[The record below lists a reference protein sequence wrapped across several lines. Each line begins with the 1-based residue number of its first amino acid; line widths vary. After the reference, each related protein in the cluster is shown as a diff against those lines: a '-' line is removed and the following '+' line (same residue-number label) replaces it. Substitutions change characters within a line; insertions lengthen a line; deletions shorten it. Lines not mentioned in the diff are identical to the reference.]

1 MGYSWKTKHRKRD
14 NMGYSWETYDEEKH
28 TITREKKGS
37 SYKQVVYPVYSKE
50 YDTTVIF
57 MDTIKKKTGK
67 RKATE
72 VVGFFYGP
80 PELELVMLY
89 EGNMRAFY

>member
-1 MGYSWKTKHRKRD
+1 MGYSRKTNHRKRD
-14 NMGYSWETYDEEKH
+14 NMGYSWETFDEEKC

-37 SYKQVVYPVYSKE
+37 SYKNVIYPVYSKE
-50 YDTTVIF
+50 SDTTVIF

-72 VVGFFYGP
+72 VIGFYYGP
-80 PELELVMLY
+80 PALELVILY
-89 EGNMRAFY
+89 EGNMKAFF